1 MTGLT
6 LLVDTWV
13 DHTPGVVSPAANAYL
28 PGFVLINT
36 HACVDTH
43 RFVAAL
49 RRITY
54 LLRQEFIMNAQ
65 VIMAR
70 SLAPEDIL
78 PGTYV
83 MVLHE
88 KREFLHAV
96 NPMEGNTAPMISRL
110 DMRPDETELPRIVVA
125 VNLPFVVVKNYQKRT
140 SVIDTRTV
148 ALAKVSKKFARAA
161 ITPNM
166 NRKSDYN
173 GNPACEACKDN

>member
-1 MTGLT
+1 MFIC
-6 LLVDTWV
+6 
-13 DHTPGVVSPAANAYL
+13 S
-28 PGFVLINT
+28 
-36 HACVDTH
+36 
-43 RFVAAL
+43 VATL

-54 LLRQEFIMNAQ
+54 PLRQEFNMNAQ
-65 VIMAR
+65 LAMAR

-83 MVLHE
+83 MVLYE

-110 DMRPDETELPRIVVA
+110 DTRPDETDLPRIVTA
-125 VNLPFVVVKNYQKRT
+125 VNLPFVVVKDYQKLT

-166 NRKSDYN
+166 NRESESNKNSTCDECSSN
-173 GNPACEACKDN
+173 